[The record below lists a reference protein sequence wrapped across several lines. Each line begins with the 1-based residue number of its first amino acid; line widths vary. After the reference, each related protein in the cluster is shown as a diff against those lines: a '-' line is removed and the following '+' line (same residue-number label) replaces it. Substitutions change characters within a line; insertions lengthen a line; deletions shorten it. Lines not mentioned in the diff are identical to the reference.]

1 MQMLQDRTGT
11 SNWPSMF
18 GASRTEE
25 EVVRL
30 ANEYLATWLPSD
42 FEYLPAECRIAAVAS
57 ADELAHAAVTFTQCE
72 LHVEPDTPA
81 AAILGS
87 LTEVFIAAQARVRQL
102 RSPRFDPSA

>member
-1 MQMLQDRTGT
+1 
-11 SNWPSMF
+11 MF
-18 GASRTEE
+18 GACRTEE

-42 FEYLPAECRIAAVAS
+42 LEYLPIECRIATVAG

-72 LHVEPDTPA
+72 LHVQPETPA
-81 AAILGS
+81 ASILGS
-87 LTEVFIAAQARVRQL
+87 LTEVFIAAHARVRQL